1 MYRAAAADQR
11 VPARRELSVH
21 LAAARRAAGGALADA
36 YQRAAADALVEHRI
50 PRTGRYSRYR
60 PLYAGDLPAVCH
72 GESVAG
78 AGAGR
83 GCFACARAAAW
94 RPAHPSPR
102 HAIVTGAR
110 VRTSEPVAP
119 ERGTHPHRQSTV
131 GV

>member
-1 MYRAAAADQR
+1 MDRAAAADQR

-36 YQRAAADALVEHRI
+36 YQRAAADALVERRI
-50 PRTGRYSRYR
+50 PGTGRYSRYR
-60 PLYAGDLPAVCH
+60 PLYAGDRAAVCH
-72 GESVAG
+72 AGSIAG
-78 AGAGR
+78 AAAGR
-83 GCFACARAAAW
+83 GCFAYARAAAW

-102 HAIVTGAR
+102 HAIATGAR

-119 ERGTHPHRQSTV
+119 ERGSHPDRQSSV